1 MALQAQAGRTRQDS
15 CLLGGYCQKTSQSSR
30 MTMRAD
36 GGGWAA
42 RVRPTPGGFRVS
54 QNLRALELP
63 SENCHTS

>member
-30 MTMRAD
+30 MTKHAD
-36 GGGWAA
+36 VGWAA
-42 RVRPTPGGFRVS
+42 HVRPAPGGFKVS
-54 QNLRALELP
+54 QNLSALELP